1 MQVSLTPGA
10 SLLASVSHN
19 PAPRC
24 FLFLLPAQ
32 SWTFLLTGGQSRECS
47 IAEKNRLHRDQ
58 LIFVEE
64 EREDGIASFP
74 TSDSL
79 VDLSFQTLVGEVAGG
94 G

>member
-1 MQVSLTPGA
+1 
-10 SLLASVSHN
+10 
-19 PAPRC
+19 
-24 FLFLLPAQ
+24 
-32 SWTFLLTGGQSRECS
+32 LTGGQSRECS